1 MDEKKKKRILIFSLA
16 YHPFVGGAEIAI
28 KEITDR
34 IPDVQFDVI
43 TLRLDSVNPAFE
55 QMGNVF
61 VYRVGFAKRAPSMTD
76 LVSFPWYLMK
86 VFYPLLACVKACAL
100 HREKKYDAVWA
111 MMAYAGF
118 AAVLFR
124 WKYSEVPYILTL
136 QEGDSIKYITKRW
149 RMFFVR
155 SLLNRVFR
163 TPSLVQTISSYLGE
177 FAKSMGYKGQI
188 EIIPNGVDIKKFISA
203 HIRSDIKKSDS
214 VVKIITTSRLVYKNA
229 VDDIIRALAL
239 LPKECVLEIVGS
251 GQDEK
256 TLRYIARNLDL
267 EDRVIFAGEV
277 KHEQIPT
284 YLHKADIFVRP
295 SRSEGMGNSFIEA
308 MAAGLPV
315 IATPVGCITDFLK
328 DDETGLFC
336 EVNNP
341 ESVAAQVKRLM
352 EDKALREKISANAR
366 AMVEEKYDWNII
378 AKQMKEKVF
387 EQVLKS

>member
-34 IPDVQFDVI
+34 VSDISFDVI
-43 TLRLDSVNPAFE
+43 TLLLDSANPAFE
-55 QMGNVF
+55 QMGNVS
-61 VYRVGFAKRAPSMTD
+61 VYRVGFAKRAPSMKD

-86 VFYPLLACVKACAL
+86 VFYPLLACVKACTL

-111 MMAYAGF
+111 IMAYAGF

-136 QEGDSIKYITKRW
+136 QEGDSIKHITKRW

-155 SLLNRVFR
+155 PLLNRVFR
-163 TPSLVQTISSYLGE
+163 TPFVVQTISSYLGE

-251 GQDEK
+251 GPNEK

-267 EDRVIFAGEV
+267 GDRVIFAGEV

-284 YLHKADIFVRP
+284 YLHQADIFVRP
-295 SRSEGMGNSFIEA
+295 SRSEGLGSAFLEA
-308 MAAGLPV
+308 MAAGL
-315 IATPVGCITDFLK
+315 ITIGTPVGGITDFLFEGK
-328 DDETGLFC
+328 TGFLAKPNDE
-336 EVNNP
+336 
-341 ESVAAQVKRLM
+341 ESLA
-352 EDKALREKISANAR
+352 KALTAVLTLAPEKKVRMVSNARNLVREKFLWKDVAL
-366 AMVEEKYDWNII
+366 K
-378 AKQMKEKVF
+378 MKSVF
-387 EQVLKS
+387 QELL